1 MEKKDIRDM
10 MIVIWIIW
18 IVATSVIFIGRTI
31 TSEKVYDPDENR
43 KVVVYDERWNDA
55 LKIGVVGFFALGFL
69 VLVSP
74 SPEDSER

>member
-31 TSEKVYDPDENR
+31 TSEKVYDPEENR
-43 KVVVYDERWNDA
+43 KVVVHDESWNAA
-55 LKIGVVGFFALGFL
+55 LKVGVIGFFALGFL

-74 SPEDSER
+74 STEDSER

>member
-31 TSEKVYDPDENR
+31 TSEKVYDPEENR
-43 KVVVYDERWNDA
+43 KVVVHDENWNAA
-55 LKIGVVGFFALGFL
+55 LKVGAIGFFALGFL
-69 VLVSP
+69 VLMSP
-74 SPEDSER
+74 SPGNGER

>member
-1 MEKKDIRDM
+1 MERKDIRDM

-31 TSEKVYDPDENR
+31 DSEKVYDPEENR
-43 KVVVYDERWNDA
+43 KVVVHDERWNAA
-55 LKIGVVGFFALGFL
+55 LKVGVIGFFALGFL
-69 VLVSP
+69 VLMSP